1 MFNHTHAVVEA
12 FTVSIADYVGG
23 VLGISNSINFYELLC
38 SYNKEH
44 RNEMDEAHQ
53 KMMDT
58 TIQQAMDAMDAAFA
72 RG

>member
-1 MFNHTHAVVEA
+1 MFNHTYAVVEA
-12 FTVSIADYVGG
+12 FTVAIADYVGG
-23 VLGISNSINFYELLC
+23 VLGVNNTINFYELLC

-58 TIQQAMDAMDAAFA
+58 TIQQAMDAMDAAFSKC
-72 RG
+72 